1 MSQEELE
8 NVMPNCPKC
17 HLPLDYKD
25 GVYFC
30 PKCSKLKNEGK
41 ELYEEALFDPNE
53 YKTDK

>member
-17 HLPLDYKD
+17 HLPLDYND